1 MTPAPESTGTRM
13 AGKVA
18 VITGAARGMGR
29 SHAVRL
35 AQEGADVLCLDLPD
49 RDADTNADL
58 AETAATVR
66 SLGRRAV
73 ADTADVTDAE
83 ALAAV
88 VARGVR
94 ELGRLDVLVANAGV
108 YANTGPTWTLDEVA
122 WRRMLDVNV
131 TGVWHSVTAAAPH
144 LTDGGSIVVIAST
157 AAIRAVPG
165 AGHYSAS
172 KHAVVGLART
182 LANELGPRSI
192 RVNTVLPGSVATPMI
207 LNEETVARVCP
218 DLENPT
224 TRDMGHRFR
233 ANHLLPVP
241 WVEPVD
247 ISNAVLYLAS
257 DESRYVTGI
266 ELVVDAGLTQ
276 KATR

>member
-1 MTPAPESTGTRM
+1 MSSVPETTGTRM
-13 AGKVA
+13 ARKVA

-29 SHAVRL
+29 SQAIRL
-35 AQEGADVLCLDLPD
+35 AQEGADILCLDLPD
-49 RDADTNADL
+49 RDADTNGDL
-58 AETAATVR
+58 TETAAAVR

-73 ADTADVTDAE
+73 AATADVTDVE
-83 ALAAV
+83 ELAAV
-88 VARGVR
+88 IARGVQ

-108 YANTGPTWTLDEVA
+108 YANTGPTWTLDEAA
-122 WRRMLDVNV
+122 WRLMLDVNV
-131 TGVWHSVTAAAPH
+131 TGVWHSVKAAAPH
-144 LTDGGSIVVIAST
+144 MTDGGSIVVIAST

-207 LNEETVARVCP
+207 MNEATIARVCP
-218 DLENPT
+218 DVVNPT
-224 TRDMGHRFR
+224 ARDMGIRFR

-257 DESRYVTGI
+257 DEGRYVTGI

-276 KATR
+276 KAS